1 MSSDHDVLK
10 ELDELSSMDMDPHNG
25 RMFGHIYETGDMSL
39 RRIAEEAYVKYMWK
53 NMLDPTV
60 YPSIIKLE
68 KDLVRGMGNYFNLP
82 EDGTGTFTYGGT
94 ESILVAVLSA
104 REHYKS
110 LQGKSAV
117 MEIVLPETAHPAFH
131 KAAFLLGVKVK
142 VVPVDRQSFTVS
154 ADKLLDSISSETGMV
169 VLSAPNYPFGTIDP
183 VKEVGESLGGNNIWL
198 HVDSCI
204 GTLLPFLRMEGEN
217 IPPTDFSVEGVY
229 SISTD
234 MHKYGYSPKN
244 GSLIFF
250 RNRDLK
256 THSLFA
262 YSRWAGY
269 PLINT
274 TILSSRSAGSLAA
287 SWAVFRYL
295 GEEGYERNARRVKN
309 ARDKIINGL
318 VDVGYTI
325 QGRPMGGIL
334 SFTSSDINVFYLS
347 EEMKK
352 KGWYIQSQPGSTA
365 LNYNPS
371 IHMTI
376 APMHEEIADEFLE
389 ALRESTEIVRDKPL
403 PPENALRFAM
413 QVNLFNR
420 KEEDL
425 EDLMEVVMDKIGLSE
440 KGLGSEVLVNE
451 LMYLF
456 PPDVVEEVL
465 KFFIYYIYS

>member
-1 MSSDHDVLK
+1 MPSKQDILK
-10 ELDELSSMDMDPHNG
+10 ELDELSNMDMDPHSG
-25 RMFGHIYETGDMSL
+25 RMFGHIYETGDRDL

-60 YPSIIKLE
+60 YPSIIQME
-68 KDLVRGMGNYFNLP
+68 KELVRGMGEYFNLH
-82 EDGTGTFTYGGT
+82 EEGSGTFTYGGT
-94 ESILVAVLSA
+94 ESIMVAVLSA
-104 REHYKS
+104 REYYRS
-110 LQGKSAV
+110 LHGKSAV

-131 KAAFLLGVKVK
+131 KAAFLLGIKTK
-142 VVPVDRQSFTVS
+142 VVPVDRESFTVS
-154 ADKLLDSISSETGMV
+154 PDRLLGSVSSETGMI
-169 VLSAPNYPFGTIDP
+169 VLSAPNYPFGTVDP
-183 VKEVGESLGGNNIWL
+183 VKEVGESLTGRNIWL

-217 IPPTDFSVEGVY
+217 IPPTDFSVDGVY

-244 GSLIFF
+244 GSLVFF
-250 RNRDLK
+250 RSKDYK

-287 SWAVFRYL
+287 SWAVFKYL
-295 GEEGYERNARRVKN
+295 GEEGYKRNAIRVRNARDRIIKGLMDIGYRV
-309 ARDKIINGL
+309 
-318 VDVGYTI
+318 
-325 QGRPMGGIL
+325 QGEPLGGIF
-334 SFTSSDINVFYLS
+334 SFTSSDINVFYLA
-347 EEMKK
+347 EEMKE
-352 KGWYIQSQPGSTA
+352 KGWYIQSQPGSTT

-376 APMHEEIADEFLE
+376 APIHDDLTDEFLE
-389 ALRESTEIVRDKPL
+389 AVRDSTEAIRDKPL
-403 PPENALRFAM
+403 PPENALKFAM

-420 KEEDL
+420 KEEEL
-425 EDLMEVVMDKIGLSE
+425 EDLMEVVADKIGLTE